1 MSVDSVKST
10 CPELI
15 FDARGVN
22 LLIPP
27 RIDCHLHTSWT
38 DGKNSVREVHEA
50 AIRAGLDCIL
60 FSEHSR
66 KTSIDWFD
74 QFADEVRRLPAHQ
87 CKAYVGTEVK
97 IESRDGDID
106 ISPKIADRC
115 DLVMAS
121 VHRLIDPDGRVLE
134 FSETDPDLAVE
145 IEYDLTWA
153 ALENPRVDILGHMFG
168 MSYSRFSINPPS
180 TAIRA
185 LIARAA
191 AHGVAVEINSYYH
204 PDVGAM
210 LRWCQE
216 AGARISLGSNAHAI
230 GDVGEI
236 VRLFECGGTCA

>member
-1 MSVDSVKST
+1 MSVDSVRST

-15 FDARGVN
+15 FEARGVN
-22 LLIPP
+22 HLIPP

-74 QFADEVRRLPAHQ
+74 QFADEVRRLPAQ
-87 CKAYVGTEVK
+87 RCKAYVGTEVK

-106 ISPKIADRC
+106 ISPRIADRC

-121 VHRLIDPDGRVLE
+121 VHRLIDPGGKVLE

-145 IEYDLTWA
+145 IEYALTWA

-168 MSYSRFSINPPS
+168 MSYSRFSIAPPS

-191 AHGVAVEINSYYH
+191 AHGVAIEINSYYH

-216 AGARISLGSNAHAI
+216 AGAQISLGSNAHVI
-230 GDVGEI
+230 DDVGEI
-236 VRLFECGGTCA
+236 VRLFEGGGIRA